1 VVVQA
6 FGQVADLLQALV
18 HDADLL
24 TAQKHA
30 LDTASESVRLQRIS
44 YGAGS
49 TGVLGLLEAQRQYQQ
64 ARLGYVRAEAQ
75 RYLDTAQLLVAM
87 GGTPF

>member
-1 VVVQA
+1 
-6 FGQVADLLQALV
+6 
-18 HDADLL
+18 
-24 TAQKHA
+24 
-30 LDTASESVRLQRIS
+30 VRLQRIS

-64 ARLGYVRAEAQ
+64 AMLGYVRAEAQ

-87 GGTPF
+87 GGAQLEAGPRAAHGVTPP